1 MAVRTQ
7 GGTVLP
13 TGTVTFLF
21 SDIEGST
28 RLVHSLGDRYG
39 ELLEDHHRI
48 MRGAI
53 ASSGG
58 TELGTEGDSFFAV
71 FPTAAQAIEATVAA
85 HRALAEHTWP
95 DEAAV
100 LVRMGLHT
108 GDGKLGGDNYI
119 GLDVHRTSRIAA
131 AGHGGQ
137 VLVSET
143 TRSLVASALPA
154 GASLRDLGEHR
165 LKDLESPEH
174 LFQLV
179 AAGLRETFPPLR
191 SLDARAVHLPTQ
203 MSSFVGRTREKDVLL
218 ELLAK
223 ERIVTLT
230 GPGGTGKTRLSVEV
244 ASQAADAFDDGAI
257 FVPLAPISDPELV
270 GPTIAAALGLREG
283 PAGDTFETLVE
294 HLRDRSLLL
303 ILDNF
308 EQVMP
313 AARTVGELVAR
324 APRVKVLVSS
334 REPLRIS
341 GEQEFLVPPLALPGR
356 AGDVRLD
363 ELRAV
368 DSVALFVQRA
378 GAVRSGFD
386 LTLENAPAV
395 TEICARL
402 DGLPLAIELAAARV
416 RLFEPADILARLD
429 RRLSFLAGGR
439 DVSERQRTLR
449 GAIDWSHELLD
460 HGEQTVF
467 RRLSVFAGGTT
478 IEAIEAVCQPDQLGL
493 DAADVVSS
501 LHDKSLL
508 RRADGP
514 GALRVSMLE
523 TIREYG
529 LERLEAAGEGGELR
543 RRHALHY
550 LALAEDTAEHVNGPD
565 QRRCSRCSRSIWT
578 TSEQRS
584 SGRSRAAT
592 SRWGSGSRVR
602 STRSGSF
609 ATTSRK
615 AAGWWQSSSPCRQP
629 PSRSRSSRPASV
641 SQPTSRYGSR
651 TTPWQV
657 R

>member
-191 SLDARAVHLPTQ
+191 SLDARAVHLPIQ

-223 ERIVTLT
+223 ENPDRTRRHRQDAAVR
-230 GPGGTGKTRLSVEV
+230 GGRKPGSGRVRRWSDLRSAGADLRSRARGANYRGGARTARRTCWRHLRDTRR
-244 ASQAADAFDDGAI
+244 APAR
-257 FVPLAPISDPELV
+257 PLAPAHPGQFRAGHARSPNRRRAGRQ
-270 GPTIAAALGLREG
+270 GPAREG
-283 PAGDTFETLVE
+283 
-294 HLRDRSLLL
+294 
-303 ILDNF
+303 
-308 EQVMP
+308 
-313 AARTVGELVAR
+313 
-324 APRVKVLVSS
+324 
-334 REPLRIS
+334 
-341 GEQEFLVPPLALPGR
+341 
-356 AGDVRLD
+356 
-363 ELRAV
+363 
-368 DSVALFVQRA
+368 
-378 GAVRSGFD
+378 
-386 LTLENAPAV
+386 
-395 TEICARL
+395 
-402 DGLPLAIELAAARV
+402 ARV
-416 RLFEPADILARLD
+416 EP
-429 RRLSFLAGGR
+429 
-439 DVSERQRTLR
+439 
-449 GAIDWSHELLD
+449 
-460 HGEQTVF
+460 
-467 RRLSVFAGGTT
+467 
-478 IEAIEAVCQPDQLGL
+478 
-493 DAADVVSS
+493 
-501 LHDKSLL
+501 
-508 RRADGP
+508 
-514 GALRVSMLE
+514 
-523 TIREYG
+523 
-529 LERLEAAGEGGELR
+529 
-543 RRHALHY
+543 
-550 LALAEDTAEHVNGPD
+550 
-565 QRRCSRCSRSIWT
+565 
-578 TSEQRS
+578 
-584 SGRSRAAT
+584 
-592 SRWGSGSRVR
+592 
-602 STRSGSF
+602 
-609 ATTSRK
+609 
-615 AAGWWQSSSPCRQP
+615 
-629 PSRSRSSRPASV
+629 
-641 SQPTSRYGSR
+641 
-651 TTPWQV
+651 
-657 R
+657 